1 MHFPHDPLSKR
12 SAQGSAQ
19 VTLQCMTSDPPASYL
34 CVFEGVHDKDG
45 EAQSEDVGQETGVE
59 IRPAVFLQAAGR
71 KTV

>member
-1 MHFPHDPLSKR
+1 M
-12 SAQGSAQ
+12 
-19 VTLQCMTSDPPASYL
+19 TLQCMTSDPPASYL
-34 CVFEGVHDKDG
+34 CVFEGVHDEDG